1 MPPASSNMKNQ
12 HTLGILA
19 VLIGATVWSTGG
31 LCIKLLPYD
40 PYTILFYRSIFA
52 ALTFLAFFRQRA
64 LTFTPIVGAVG
75 LQYAGL
81 AICFVVATK
90 TTTAANAVLLQYT
103 APIYVFLLE
112 PILFKFKLTR
122 LNIITVVVCF
132 VGMLLFFGGELNY
145 SASSE
150 EYFIDTF
157 LALGKSLG
165 NGSLKGNLIAL
176 LSGVLLAAMMI
187 TQRFNKKEHYDAG
200 LFWGNIFIALICLPW
215 YLKSATPTLEHWTLF
230 FILGVIQIGIGYMLF
245 NYGLK
250 RTLAIESVLLAMMEP
265 ILNPVWVFI
274 GYGEKPGIWTIIGG
288 LVILSM
294 LAVQVIV
301 GEKGRQKPE
310 VQL

>member
-1 MPPASSNMKNQ
+1 MKNQ

-19 VLIGATVWSTGG
+19 VLLGATIWSTGG

-52 ALTFLAFFRQRA
+52 ALTFLAFFRRRA
-64 LTFTPIVGAVG
+64 LAVTPLVGAVG
-75 LQYAGL
+75 LLYAGL

-90 TTTAANAVLLQYT
+90 ITTAANAVLLQYT

-112 PILFKFKLTR
+112 PVLFKFKLTR
-122 LNIITVVVCF
+122 LHIITVIVCF
-132 VGMLLFFGGELNY
+132 LGMLLFFAEDLGG
-145 SASSE
+145 
-150 EYFIDTF
+150 
-157 LALGKSLG
+157 
-165 NGSLKGNLIAL
+165 GSLQGNLLGL
-176 LSGVLLAAMMI
+176 LSGLLLAIMMI
-187 TQRFNKKEHYDAG
+187 AQRFNRTDHYDAG

-215 YLKSATPTLEHWTLF
+215 FLKSATPTLEHWALF

-274 GYGEKPGIWTIIGG
+274 GYGEKPGIWAILGG
-288 LVILSM
+288 LLILGM
-294 LAVQVIV
+294 LAVQVIL
-301 GEKGRQKPE
+301 GEKVRPKAEIQ
-310 VQL
+310 V

>member
-1 MPPASSNMKNQ
+1 MKNQ

-19 VLIGATVWSTGG
+19 VLLGATVWSTGG

-64 LTFTPIVGAVG
+64 LVMTPLVGTVG
-75 LQYAGL
+75 LLYAGL

-112 PILFKFKLTR
+112 PVLFKFKLTK
-122 LNIITVVVCF
+122 LHIITVIVCF
-132 VGMLLFFGGELNY
+132 LGMLLFFAEDLGG
-145 SASSE
+145 
-150 EYFIDTF
+150 
-157 LALGKSLG
+157 
-165 NGSLKGNLIAL
+165 GSLQGNLIAL
-176 LSGVLLAAMMI
+176 LSGLLLAIMMI
-187 TQRFNKKEHYDAG
+187 AQRFNRTDHYDAG

-215 YLKSATPTLEHWTLF
+215 FLQSATPTLEHWTLF

-274 GYGEKPGIWTIIGG
+274 GYGEKPGIWAIMGG
-288 LVILSM
+288 LLILGM
-294 LAVQVIV
+294 LAVQVIL
-301 GEKGRQKPE
+301 GEKMRPKAEIQ
-310 VQL
+310 V

>member
-1 MPPASSNMKNQ
+1 MKNQ

-19 VLIGATVWSTGG
+19 VLLGATVWSTGG

-64 LTFTPIVGAVG
+64 LAMTPLVGTVG
-75 LQYAGL
+75 LLYAGL

-112 PILFKFKLTR
+112 PFLFKFKLTK
-122 LNIITVVVCF
+122 LHIITVIVCF
-132 VGMLLFFGGELNY
+132 LGMLLFFAEDLGG
-145 SASSE
+145 
-150 EYFIDTF
+150 
-157 LALGKSLG
+157 
-165 NGSLKGNLIAL
+165 GSLQGNLIAL
-176 LSGVLLAAMMI
+176 LSGLLLAIMMI
-187 TQRFNKKEHYDAG
+187 AQRFNRTDHYDAG

-215 YLKSATPTLEHWTLF
+215 FLQSATPTLEHWTLF

-274 GYGEKPGIWTIIGG
+274 GYGEKPGIWAILGG
-288 LVILSM
+288 LLILGM
-294 LAVQVIV
+294 LAVQVIL
-301 GEKGRQKPE
+301 GEKMRPKVEAQ
-310 VQL
+310 V

>member
-1 MPPASSNMKNQ
+1 MVFQTLKLLNFFSTFQPSNFSTKMKNQ

-64 LTFTPIVGAVG
+64 LTLTPIIGAVG

-132 VGMLLFFGGELNY
+132 VGMLLFFADDLGGG
-145 SASSE
+145 
-150 EYFIDTF
+150 D
-157 LALGKSLG
+157 
-165 NGSLKGNLIAL
+165 LKGNLIAL

-215 YLKSATPTLEHWTLF
+215 FLQSATPTLEHWTLF

-274 GYGEKPGIWTIIGG
+274 GYGEKPGIWTIVGG

-301 GEKGRQKPE
+301 GEKTRQKPE
-310 VQL
+310 IQL

>member
-1 MPPASSNMKNQ
+1 MKNQ

-19 VLIGATVWSTGG
+19 VLLGATVWSTGG

-64 LTFTPIVGAVG
+64 LAFTPLVGTVG
-75 LQYAGL
+75 LLYAGL

-112 PILFKFKLTR
+112 PFLFKFKLTR
-122 LNIITVVVCF
+122 LNIVTVLVCF
-132 VGMLLFFGGELNY
+132 VGMLLFFAEDLGG
-145 SASSE
+145 
-150 EYFIDTF
+150 
-157 LALGKSLG
+157 
-165 NGSLKGNLIAL
+165 GSLKGNLIAL
-176 LSGVLLAAMMI
+176 FSGLLLAIMMLA
-187 TQRFNKKEHYDAG
+187 QRFNRTEHYDAG

-215 YLKSATPTLEHWTLF
+215 FLKSATPSLEHWTLF

-274 GYGEKPGIWTIIGG
+274 GYGEKPGIWTIFGG
-288 LVILSM
+288 LLILGM
-294 LAVQVIV
+294 LAVQVIL
-301 GEKGRQKPE
+301 GEKARPNVE
-310 VQL
+310 VQV

>member
-1 MPPASSNMKNQ
+1 MKNQ

-19 VLIGATVWSTGG
+19 VLLGATVWSTGG

-64 LTFTPIVGAVG
+64 LAFTPLVGTVG
-75 LQYAGL
+75 LLYAGL

-112 PILFKFKLTR
+112 PILFKFKLTK
-122 LNIITVVVCF
+122 LNIITVMVCF
-132 VGMLLFFGGELNY
+132 VGMLLFFAEDLGG
-145 SASSE
+145 
-150 EYFIDTF
+150 
-157 LALGKSLG
+157 
-165 NGSLKGNLIAL
+165 GSLTGNLIAL
-176 LSGVLLAAMMI
+176 LSGLLLAIMMLA
-187 TQRFNKKEHYDAG
+187 QRFNRAEHYDAG

-215 YLKSATPTLEHWTLF
+215 FLKSATPTLEHWTLF

-274 GYGEKPGIWTIIGG
+274 GYGEKPGIWTIFGG
-288 LVILSM
+288 LLILGM
-294 LAVQVIV
+294 LAVQVIL
-301 GEKGRQKPE
+301 GEKARPKVE
-310 VQL
+310 VQV

>member
-1 MPPASSNMKNQ
+1 MKTSAKFLEPMKNQ

-19 VLIGATVWSTGG
+19 VLLGATVWSTGG

-64 LTFTPIVGAVG
+64 LAFTPLVGTVG
-75 LQYAGL
+75 LLYAGL

-112 PILFKFKLTR
+112 PFLFKFKLTK
-122 LNIITVVVCF
+122 LNIITVIVCF
-132 VGMLLFFGGELNY
+132 VGMLLFFAEDLGG
-145 SASSE
+145 
-150 EYFIDTF
+150 
-157 LALGKSLG
+157 
-165 NGSLKGNLIAL
+165 GSLKGNLIAL
-176 LSGVLLAAMMI
+176 FSGLLLAIMMI
-187 TQRFNKKEHYDAG
+187 AQRFNRAEHYDAG

-215 YLKSATPTLEHWTLF
+215 FLKSATPTFEHWTLF

-274 GYGEKPGIWTIIGG
+274 GYGEKPGIWTIFGG
-288 LVILSM
+288 LLILGM
-294 LAVQVIV
+294 LAVQVV
-301 GEKGRQKPE
+301 LGEKVRPKVE
-310 VQL
+310 VQV

>member
-1 MPPASSNMKNQ
+1 MKNQ

-64 LTFTPIVGAVG
+64 LAFTPLVGTVG
-75 LQYAGL
+75 LLYAGL

-112 PILFKFKLTR
+112 PFLFKFKLTK
-122 LNIITVVVCF
+122 LNIITVIVCF
-132 VGMLLFFGGELNY
+132 VGMLLFFAEDLGG
-145 SASSE
+145 
-150 EYFIDTF
+150 
-157 LALGKSLG
+157 
-165 NGSLKGNLIAL
+165 GSLKGNLIAL
-176 LSGVLLAAMMI
+176 FSGLLLAIMMI
-187 TQRFNKKEHYDAG
+187 AQRFNRAEHYDAG

-215 YLKSATPTLEHWTLF
+215 FLKSATPTFEHWTLF

-274 GYGEKPGIWTIIGG
+274 GYGEKPGIWTIFGG
-288 LVILSM
+288 LLILGM
-294 LAVQVIV
+294 LAVQVV
-301 GEKGRQKPE
+301 LGEKVRPKVE
-310 VQL
+310 VQV

>member
-1 MPPASSNMKNQ
+1 MTHVSSNMKNQ

-52 ALTFLAFFRQRA
+52 ALTFLVFFRQRA
-64 LTFTPIVGAVG
+64 LTLTPIIGTVG

-132 VGMLLFFGGELNY
+132 VGMLLFFAEDLGG
-145 SASSE
+145 
-150 EYFIDTF
+150 
-157 LALGKSLG
+157 G
-165 NGSLKGNLIAL
+165 NVKGNLIAL

-187 TQRFNKKEHYDAG
+187 TQRFNRMEHYDAG
-200 LFWGNIFIALICLPW
+200 IFWGNIFIALICLPW

-274 GYGEKPGIWTIIGG
+274 GYGEKPGLWTILGG